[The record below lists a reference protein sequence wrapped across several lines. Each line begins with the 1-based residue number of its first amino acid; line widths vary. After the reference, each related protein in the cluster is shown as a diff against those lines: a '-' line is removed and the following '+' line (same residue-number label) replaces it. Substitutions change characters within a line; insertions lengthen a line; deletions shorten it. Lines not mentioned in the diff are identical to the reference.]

1 MNQTADRLAQRR
13 VALVDRARAQRAD
26 LLAQLEGLARPARSV
41 ERGARLLQSI
51 RSHPLVAV
59 AIAAVVLL
67 YRPRRTLKWIGRAVT
82 LYSFGRKLFAAFA
95 QR

>member
-13 VALVDRARAQRAD
+13 ATLVDRARAQRAE
-26 LLAQLEGLARPARSV
+26 LIANLEGLARPARSV

-51 RSHPLVAV
+51 RSHPLVAM
-59 AIAAVVLL
+59 AIAALVLL

-82 LYSFGRKLFAAFA
+82 LYSFARKLFTAFG
-95 QR
+95 RG

>member
-1 MNQTADRLAQRR
+1 MNQAAVRLAQRR
-13 VALVDRARAQRAD
+13 ATLVNRARRQRAD
-26 LLAQLEGLARPARSV
+26 LIVHLDGLSSPARSV
-41 ERGARLLQSI
+41 ERGARVLQSI

-59 AIAAVVLL
+59 AVAALVLL

-95 QR
+95 RR